1 MSTNLQELHSQ
12 KNIMKKVLLAL
23 VAILIMGATSCK
35 KEAGAQP
42 EANNAVKVLDKKDT
56 TQWD

>member
-1 MSTNLQELHSQ
+1 
-12 KNIMKKVLLAL
+12 MKKVLLAMIAL
-23 VAILIMGATSCK
+23 VVLGATACK

-42 EANNAVKVLDKKDT
+42 EANSAVKVLDKKDT